1 MPEPHIVILGSG
13 IVGLSC
19 AYYAL
24 TLSPSARVTLVEAS
38 SQGTI
43 AGGASS
49 NSGGFIA
56 AGSAW
61 HEPPSRSLARLS
73 WDCHVSLAER
83 LNGAEKWGWR
93 ECGAVGLA
101 VGGTDESRSKYRT
114 LPGGVKKE
122 QVRAEGG
129 KLPPGT
135 WVEGEREEL
144 STEGGVGQLDPAVF
158 CRTVYGHLSST
169 YSSRFTTIFG
179 KATSLSPASSSSSR
193 RTLSIR
199 PHPFSSSS
207 APTLLAL
214 DKLVIAAGP
223 WSAAVCSQLALPPIP
238 LSNLPG
244 HSLLIRPSLSG
255 YTPPSAATTTD
266 GRVALPSEAL
276 FAGISGAVGGVHAST
291 SGLARGLTEEE
302 KAEGYTRSPELF
314 VRTNGLIFVAG
325 ENAIP
330 SDEAAGESRVGLPNK
345 LPGTVDEVK
354 DMLDKRLV
362 DRLKRA
368 AGAVSPL
375 LKEENGAVI
384 VKEQFCYRPVFDDR
398 EPVIGELE
406 PGVIIATGH
415 GPWGI
420 TLAPGTGKVV
430 AELALGRK
438 SEELSAD
445 ISSLGPQRFQ
455 IKAKL

>member
-56 AGSAW
+56 AGSA
-61 HEPPSRSLARLS
+61 

-144 STEGGVGQLDPAVF
+144 STEGGVGQL
-158 CRTVYGHLSST
+158 
-169 YSSRFTTIFG
+169 
-179 KATSLSPASSSSSR
+179 
-193 RTLSIR
+193 
-199 PHPFSSSS
+199 S